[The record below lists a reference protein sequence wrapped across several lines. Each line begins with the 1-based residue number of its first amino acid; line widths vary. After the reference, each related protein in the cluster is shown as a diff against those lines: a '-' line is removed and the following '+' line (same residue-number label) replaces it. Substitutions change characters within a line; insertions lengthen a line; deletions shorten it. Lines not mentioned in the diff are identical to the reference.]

1 MVSQFSKGHVP
12 NSGQFEW
19 GAKKSAGMGCLLA
32 RASGQTGSR
41 NRERRKSAFLSFM
54 LSSANE
60 AAVAATA
67 FQGVTT
73 PKDFFT

>member
-1 MVSQFSKGHVP
+1 MIPQFSRGGVP
-12 NSGQFEW
+12 NSGQFER
-19 GAKKSAGMGCLLA
+19 GAKKSAGTGCLPA

-41 NRERRKSAFLSFM
+41 NREKRKSAFLSFM

-60 AAVAATA
+60 AAAAVTA
-67 FQGVTT
+67 LEGVTA